1 MTDEQ
6 ALVLYAAMEAEFG
19 DNLPNF
25 EHHPIQFAYYVKLFK
40 LIQKNVQKP
49 N

>member
-6 ALVLYAAMEAEFG
+6 ALALYAAMEAEFG
-19 DNLPNF
+19 DLPNF
-25 EHHPIQFAYYVKLFK
+25 EHYPQQFIYYYKLFR
-40 LIQKNVQKP
+40 LIQRNVQRP

>member
-6 ALVLYAAMEAEFG
+6 ALALYAAMEAEFG
-19 DNLPNF
+19 DMLPNF

-40 LIQKNVQKP
+40 LINRNVS

>member
-6 ALVLYAAMEAEFG
+6 ALALYAAMEAEFG
-19 DNLPNF
+19 ELPNF
-25 EHHPIQFAYYVKLFK
+25 EHYPKQFIYYYKLYR
-40 LIQKNVQKP
+40 LIQKNVQKS